1 MNNQKIV
8 LNIGIIVVFVGIFA
22 ISNLMPQ
29 VQGQPQQLSPLT
41 VEELEAAQASLD
53 QAIQALQDNN
63 MTQTLQQIDRTED
76 QLDIAED
83 KLERQLG
90 FD

>member
-1 MNNQKIV
+1 MMA
-8 LNIGIIVVFVGIFA
+8 FVGVFS

-29 VQGQPQQLSPLT
+29 VQGQQNSSLT
-41 VEELEAAQASLD
+41 VEEFEAAQASLD
-53 QAIQALQDNN
+53 QSIQAFQDDNL
-63 MTQTLQQIDRTED
+63 TQTMQQIGIAED
-76 QLDIAED
+76 QLDIVED

>member
-1 MNNQKIV
+1 MMA
-8 LNIGIIVVFVGIFA
+8 FVGIFS

-29 VQGQPQQLSPLT
+29 VQGQQPQQQQLSPLT

-53 QAIQALQDNN
+53 QAIQALQDDN
-63 MTQTLQQIDRTED
+63 MTQTLQQIGIAED

>member
-1 MNNQKIV
+1 MMA
-8 LNIGIIVVFVGIFA
+8 FVGIFS

-29 VQGQPQQLSPLT
+29 VQGQQPQLSPLT

-53 QAIQALQDNN
+53 QAIQALQDDNV
-63 MTQTLQQIDRTED
+63 TQTLQQIGITED